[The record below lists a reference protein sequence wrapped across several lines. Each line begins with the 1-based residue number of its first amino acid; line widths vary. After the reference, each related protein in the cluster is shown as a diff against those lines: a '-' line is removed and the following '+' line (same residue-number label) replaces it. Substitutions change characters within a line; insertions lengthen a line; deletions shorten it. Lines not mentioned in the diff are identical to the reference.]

1 MHVLYG
7 FSISLNSMQATQTQ
21 LMRVLMKN
29 LSIKNILAASI
40 GLMCAGAALAATSE
54 TTFEVTA
61 KVNDSCRVAATNLVF
76 GIYDPNEGNLDG
88 SSIITATCTKGTT
101 YNIGL
106 DAGLNASNA
115 TAPWSRAM
123 AADGEYLS
131 YELYSNADRST
142 VWGDTIDTD
151 TVEVLESVGGDE
163 AHSVY
168 GRIPAAQY
176 VPAGNYVDTINV
188 TITF

>member
-1 MHVLYG
+1 
-7 FSISLNSMQATQTQ
+7 MQATQTQ

-29 LSIKNILAASI
+29 LSIRNVLVASI
-40 GLMCAGAALAATSE
+40 GLMCAGAALAASSG

-61 KVNDSCRVAATNLVF
+61 TVNDSCRVAATNLVF
-76 GIYDPNEGNLDG
+76 GIYDPSAGNLDG
-88 SSIITATCTKGTT
+88 SSTITATCTKGTT

-106 DAGLNASNA
+106 DAGSNASNA
-115 TAPWSRAM
+115 TAPASRAM
-123 AADGEYLS
+123 AADGKYLS

-142 VWGDTIDTD
+142 VWGNMIGVD
-151 TVEVLESVGGDE
+151 TVEASSSEGGDE
-163 AHSVY
+163 THSVY